1 MTKKL
6 FSGIMLFSLLFFG
19 CCIRITIK
27 PLLFLEPS
35 GIKWAAEKLAELSL
49 EEKIGQMIAVRYRGA
64 FQNNNSDYIQKIK
77 NHIRMDKIGGL
88 ILVGGEIYATAVLT
102 NSLQDLADIP
112 LLIAS
117 DLERGLGN
125 QLTGATLFPPVMALG
140 AAGSEELAYEMG
152 KITAVEARAVGIHMT
167 YAPVV
172 DVNNNPNN
180 PIINVRSFG
189 EDPKEVGRL
198 ASAFIRGCQNNGLIA
213 TAKHFPGHGDT
224 DLDSHSVLPVIKANR
239 ERLDR
244 IELLPFKQ
252 AVAAGVMAV
261 MTAHLRLPALD
272 DTPDLPATLSRPI
285 LTDLL
290 QHELGFSGLIV
301 TDAMEMG
308 GITSLYSDE
317 EAALK
322 AIQAGADMVLLPP
335 RPRDVLKS
343 LVAAVRQEKI
353 SEKRIDVSVKKILE
367 IKARLGLHRDRSV
380 SLEQPSRIIAS
391 TLHLKQAKSVFEKSL
406 TLVKNKDQVLPIL
419 SRKTRITVFSLSSD
433 AGDYFAGR
441 HFINEVKKRSDS
453 VFSVFAE
460 PSTGIGSLWEAK
472 RKALESE
479 VVIFA
484 LFSRL
489 SAWKGKVDLNLWHT
503 QLIVDLIREN
513 VPVIAISFGS
523 PYFLKHFSAVD
534 AYICAYRFAGPA
546 QAAAA
551 AAIFGE
557 IGFFGRLPVSIPGI
571 FPAGHGIRLLPRKY

>member
-1 MTKKL
+1 L
-6 FSGIMLFSLLFFG
+6 SLG
-19 CCIRITIK
+19 
-27 PLLFLEPS
+27 PAE
-35 GIKWAAEKLAELSL
+35 IKWAAKKLTEISL
-49 EEKIGQMIAVRYRGA
+49 EEKIGQMIAIRYRGA
-64 FQNNNSDYIQKIK
+64 FNNTDSDYIQKLKI
-77 NHIRMDKIGGL
+77 HIQQEKIGGL
-88 ILVGGEIYATAVLT
+88 ILAGGEIYATAVLT
-102 NSLQDLADIP
+102 NTLQNLADLP

-125 QLTGATLFPPVMALG
+125 QLTGATLFPPVMAVG
-140 AAGSEELAYEMG
+140 AAGSEKLAYQMG

-172 DVNNNPNN
+172 DVNNNPDN

-189 EDPKEVGRL
+189 EDPEKVGRL
-198 ASAFIRGCQNNGLIA
+198 AAAFIRGCQNNGVIA

-224 DLDSHSVLPVIKANR
+224 DLDSHSVLPVIKAHR

-244 IELLPFKQ
+244 IELLPFKR

-272 DTPDLPATLSRPI
+272 NTPDLPATLSRPI

-290 QHELGFSGLIV
+290 QQELGFSGLIV

-335 RPRDVLKS
+335 RPREVIRS
-343 LVAAVRQEKI
+343 LTVAVRQGRI
-353 SEKRIDVSVKKILE
+353 SEDRIDVSVKKILE
-367 IKARLGLHRDRSV
+367 AKARLGLHLERNV
-380 SLEQPSRIIAS
+380 ELKSLPRIIAS
-391 TLHLKQAKSVFEKSL
+391 QPHLKQARSIFEKSL
-406 TLVKNKDQVLPIL
+406 TLVKNEEQVLPIR
-419 SRKTRITVFSLSSD
+419 SRNPRITVFSLSSD

-441 HFINEVKKRSDS
+441 HFVEQIKKRSDS
-453 VFSVFAE
+453 VFSVYAE

-472 RKALESE
+472 RVALGSKA
-479 VVIFA
+479 VIFA

-489 SAWKGKVDLNLWHT
+489 SAWKGNVDLNLWHI
-503 QLIVDLIREN
+503 QLIHELTQEKI
-513 VPVIAISFGS
+513 PVIVISFGS
-523 PYFLKHFSAVD
+523 PYFLKHFPAAN
-534 AYICAYRFAGPA
+534 AYICAYRFAEPA

-557 IGFFGRLPVSIPGI
+557 IGFSGQLPVSIPGLYQV
-571 FPAGHGIRLLPRKY
+571 GHGIKLPHRKIN